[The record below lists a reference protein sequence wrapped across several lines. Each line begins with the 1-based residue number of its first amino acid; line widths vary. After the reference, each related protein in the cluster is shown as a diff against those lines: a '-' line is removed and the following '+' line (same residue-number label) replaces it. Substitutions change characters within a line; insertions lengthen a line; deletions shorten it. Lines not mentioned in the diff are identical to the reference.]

1 MPDLQQ
7 HWTLS
12 PLGAAESPVHLV
24 TDGETLCGAPVGP
37 PNGPV
42 FHVNS
47 ATMCREC
54 AATALEL
61 EAAELRAEDAMTE
74 EPRYTEAQWRTKVLR
89 DECG

>member
-1 MPDLQQ
+1 MADLQQ
-7 HWTLS
+7 HWSVS

-24 TDGETLCGAPVGP
+24 VDNAPLALCGAPVGP

-47 ATMCREC
+47 ATMCRGC

-61 EAAELRAEDAMTE
+61 EAAELRGGRHD
-74 EPRYTEAQWRTKVLR
+74 
-89 DECG
+89 